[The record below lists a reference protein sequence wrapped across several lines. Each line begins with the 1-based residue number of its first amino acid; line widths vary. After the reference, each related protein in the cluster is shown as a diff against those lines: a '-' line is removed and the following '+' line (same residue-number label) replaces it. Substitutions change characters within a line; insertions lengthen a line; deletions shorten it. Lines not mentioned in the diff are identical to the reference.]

1 MEQDAGSEV
10 DVAAAALAADAELA
24 ATPEGRR
31 AVSLLVGGGKNFLW
45 DLTFGSARRVI
56 GSAVLWTVGFFITG
70 VVFQLYEVN
79 TQAVSGIF
87 KLAGFAVIVV
97 LFPLAGLVS
106 GVFWGLYTSLMRQ
119 VEAVERAVQTAVD
132 AVLAKVQEASDA
144 ARDKIGEAL
153 GVQQFTALLDA
164 KIEELVSAAEQGQA
178 GLGRRFARRLSSWM
192 LGRLLKTVRAVV
204 VRSLLRDRETVS
216 IAQFVNF
223 MQEKAFGLVLEQV
236 KQRVRL
242 LRIIPF
248 IGVALFVILPVLMT
262 VL

>member
-1 MEQDAGSEV
+1 MGHDVGSQVDA
-10 DVAAAALAADAELA
+10 AAAALEADAALA

-45 DLTFGSARRVI
+45 DLTVGSARRVI
-56 GSAVLWTVGFFITG
+56 GSALLWTFGFFVTG

-79 TQAVSGIF
+79 TYVVSGIF
-87 KLAGFAVIVV
+87 KVAGFAVIVV
-97 LFPLAGLVS
+97 LFPLAGLIS
-106 GVFWGLYTSLMRQ
+106 GLLWGLYTSLMRQ

-164 KIEELVSAAEQGQA
+164 KIEELVSAAEQGKA
-178 GLGRRFARRLSSWM
+178 GLGRRFARRLSGWM

-236 KQRVRL
+236 KQRVRI
-242 LRIIPF
+242 LRLVPII
-248 IGVALFVILPVLMT
+248 GLALFVVAPLLMT
-262 VL
+262 AL